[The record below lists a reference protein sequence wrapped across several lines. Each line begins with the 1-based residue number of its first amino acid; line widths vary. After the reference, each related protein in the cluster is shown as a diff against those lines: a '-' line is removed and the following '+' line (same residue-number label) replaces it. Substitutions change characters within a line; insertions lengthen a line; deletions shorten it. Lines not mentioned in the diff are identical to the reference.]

1 MRTHDLTPKG
11 GLVGDFSSLRQIQV
25 YSVWRGRIR
34 CFGLLGY
41 LLSSTQSCCN
51 PKVGFYLQTELISY
65 YLGDIFVFSEWCSN
79 DLLQQNIMEA
89 SFVFVKNRSTQE
101 MKKNPKL
108 VEEVGVFSAG
118 RSGEKRSWETQTAF
132 LKVWWNLILLYQ
144 SLSYLI
150 YEMVPILFFF
160 LTQHMSVDT
169 NVGR

>member
-34 CFGLLGY
+34 CFGLPGY

-51 PKVGFYLQTELISY
+51 PKVGFYLQTELTSY

-118 RSGEKRSWETQTAF
+118 RSGENVHGKLKQHSSKYDET
-132 LKVWWNLILLYQ
+132 
-144 SLSYLI
+144 
-150 YEMVPILFFF
+150 
-160 LTQHMSVDT
+160 
-169 NVGR
+169 